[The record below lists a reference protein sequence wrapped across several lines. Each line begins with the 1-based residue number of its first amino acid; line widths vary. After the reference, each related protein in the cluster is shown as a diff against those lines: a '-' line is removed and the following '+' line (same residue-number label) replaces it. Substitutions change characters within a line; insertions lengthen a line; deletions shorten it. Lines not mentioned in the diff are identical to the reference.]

1 MTGAFPPRVVAA
13 GSGKTVMPFGVRFGY
28 GVKL

>member
-13 GSGKTVMPFGVRFGY
+13 GQGKTVMLFGVRFGY